1 MKGNRTETGEHEGSS
16 PARHFRVPKTG
27 IAALIA
33 AAAVAAGSI
42 PPAEAQQGKAKS
54 VTFTNTRE
62 MRYCEILVATKDG
75 IQVYNTTGVSDCP
88 AQVWNTLD
96 VEKIKTQ
103 FGASAVQKNGPH
115 FWLMDTNSVSV
126 GQKASLAGIEARWVA
141 RLDPALLAKGT
152 QGTKPYTV
160 FTPKKTQKMVYSK
173 GKPVFELVDPEGNA
187 YVMQAHEEK
196 FPLESLAMLGEQM
209 KQLPA
214 GWKYRT
220 RIPTEDVVMDL
231 GPGQTIYAVGDEF
244 HQYYTRIPKT
254 K

>member
-1 MKGNRTETGEHEGSS
+1 MKGNRTETGKHEASS
-16 PARHFRVPKTG
+16 QARHFRVSKMG
-27 IAALIA
+27 VAALIA
-33 AAAVAAGSI
+33 VVAVAAGGI
-42 PPAEAQQGKAKS
+42 PPAVAQQGKAKS
-54 VTFTNTRE
+54 VTFTNTRD

-75 IQVYNTTGVSDCP
+75 IQVYNTTGVSECP

-96 VEKIKTQ
+96 VERIKTQ
-103 FGASAVQKNGPH
+103 FGASTVQKNGPH

-126 GQKASLAGIEARWVA
+126 GEKASLAGIEARWVA
-141 RLDPALLAKGT
+141 RLNPALLAKGT
-152 QGTKPYTV
+152 PGTKPYTV

>member
-1 MKGNRTETGEHEGSS
+1 MG
-16 PARHFRVPKTG
+16 V
-27 IAALIA
+27 AALIA
-33 AAAVAAGSI
+33 VVAVAAGGI
-42 PPAEAQQGKAKS
+42 PPAVAQQGKAKS
-54 VTFTNTRE
+54 VTFTNTRD

-75 IQVYNTTGVSDCP
+75 IQVYNTTGVSECP

-96 VEKIKTQ
+96 VERIKTQ
-103 FGASAVQKNGPH
+103 FGASTVQKNGPH

-126 GQKASLAGIEARWVA
+126 GEKASLAGIEARWVA